1 MLEELTTR
9 KGEPMTIV
17 IKAARIFDG
26 KPEGLLRNSNVVVEG
41 DKIAGLIAT
50 ARVPSGADL
59 VDLGDVTLFEV
70 MF

>member
-1 MLEELTTR
+1 
-9 KGEPMTIV
+9 MTIV

-26 KPEGLLRNSNVVVEG
+26 KSEGLLRNSSVVVEG

-59 VDLGDVTLFEV
+59 VDLGDVTLLPWLH
-70 MF
+70 